1 VLSVTTLVMPD
12 FLVATVGPTLSRAQ
26 LVFVGTIS
34 LVRYL
39 VYVFVQTVRHPDYF
53 LTEVGEGENMHAH
66 APPTRAA
73 VVSVGLLGA
82 ALVAT
87 SRWGRR
93 WRASG

>member
-39 VYVFVQTVRHPDYF
+39 VYVFVR
-53 LTEVGEGENMHAH
+53 
-66 APPTRAA
+66 
-73 VVSVGLLGA
+73 VGLLGA